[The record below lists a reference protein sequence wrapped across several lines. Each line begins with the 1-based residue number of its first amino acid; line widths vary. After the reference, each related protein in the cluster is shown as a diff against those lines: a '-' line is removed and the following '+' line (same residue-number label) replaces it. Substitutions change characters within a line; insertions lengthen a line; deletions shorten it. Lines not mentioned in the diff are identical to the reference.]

1 MSRCCICLASGRGH
15 FDLLISTASSARQ
28 SLTYCHLGQHVSLS
42 LTAVTTCV
50 LLVPWLIMQ
59 TRRPNMSASIG
70 RDYTQY
76 LMLIIANKQQIMDL
90 RLNEDFLIMSYQHL
104 LNCWTTQKSHDRG
117 DKLPVFRSARTI
129 WVIQSHMFT
138 LCYCCTGSSL
148 FFGLLEPMRSVVS
161 QLVRSK

>member
-15 FDLLISTASSARQ
+15 FDLLISTDSSARQ

-50 LLVPWLIMQ
+50 LSAPWLIMQ
-59 TRRPNMSASIG
+59 MHIPNMSASVG

-76 LMLIIANKQQIMDL
+76 LMLIIANKQQIIDS
-90 RLNEDFLIMSYQHL
+90 RLNEDFLIISYQHL
-104 LNCWTTQKSHDRG
+104 LNRWTSQNSHDRG
-117 DKLPVFRSARTI
+117 DKLTVFRSDRTI

-138 LCYCCTGSSL
+138 LCYSCTGSWK
-148 FFGLLEPMRSVVS
+148 
-161 QLVRSK
+161 Q